1 MVCFSQPALRAAVLL
16 ALGATIG
23 SASVASRVNGPAAP
37 SASSVQGV
45 PVQPANEQVDESA
58 SLRKGTVT
66 ALDER
71 VTRVQVQGVWLD
83 VTGGKTQLSRHGQP
97 ARIDSLRVGEAIRF
111 TVAPGATEGQALRVV
126 YAP

>member
-1 MVCFSQPALRAAVLL
+1 MVCFPHSALRAAVLL

-23 SASVASRVNGPAAP
+23 SACVASRVNGSSAPA
-37 SASSVQGV
+37 ASSVQRA
-45 PVQPANEQVDESA
+45 PAQPANEQVDESA

-71 VTRVQVQGVWLD
+71 GTRVQVQGVWLE
-83 VTGGKTQLSRHGQP
+83 VTGGKTQLSRYGQA
-97 ARIDSLRVGEAIRF
+97 ARIDTLKVGETIRF
-111 TVAPGATEGQALRVV
+111 TVTPGPAEAQALRVV